1 MLHTPPAHL
10 NIYIQLI
17 LTVGFSTAAALG
29 VAKFTGKW
37 GSLPYWAIFTPAW
50 TSHAGIVIMHIQS
63 ARALSNFISDANDNR
78 QRADSTDHLDRVEYL
93 PLLQRSLKF
102 GFKTGILCF
111 IIFIFEILLFIRL
124 VNPSRISLSTVYIPV
139 WILTL
144 IFICNGIVCK
154 SQHVLHSLIW
164 VLMFT
169 AMLLSVLIADFN
181 IDEITNGHIIVLII
195 AMLVIVCGVLIHV
208 VHGHQ
213 VGYYKLSNPQLNA
226 AVLYSTS
233 SFLAL
238 IVAAIMGD
246 AIILPEMI
254 QLDLLVITVLLTPI
268 VVALAGCGA
277 YLVSRDEFDRLLK
290 DGGQS
295 AVVPMRLRLEMN
307 GWTSVRSKGVVTI
320 PMLGEVQYAPLD
332 GETADRLSME
342 CCGPCAEYCYP
353 TEDDDD
359 IPFYNRGGNYKSP
372 TPPNSMAVTARWGGS
387 EAPIV

>member
-1 MLHTPPAHL
+1 
-10 NIYIQLI
+10 
-17 LTVGFSTAAALG
+17 
-29 VAKFTGKW
+29 
-37 GSLPYWAIFTPAW
+37 
-50 TSHAGIVIMHIQS
+50 
-63 ARALSNFISDANDNR
+63 
-78 QRADSTDHLDRVEYL
+78 
-93 PLLQRSLKF
+93 
-102 GFKTGILCF
+102 
-111 IIFIFEILLFIRL
+111 
-124 VNPSRISLSTVYIPV
+124 
-139 WILTL
+139 
-144 IFICNGIVCK
+144 
-154 SQHVLHSLIW
+154 
-164 VLMFT
+164 
-169 AMLLSVLIADFN
+169 
-181 IDEITNGHIIVLII
+181 
-195 AMLVIVCGVLIHV
+195 
-208 VHGHQ
+208 
-213 VGYYKLSNPQLNA
+213 
-226 AVLYSTS
+226 
-233 SFLAL
+233 LAL

-295 AVVPMRLRLEMN
+295 AVVPMRLRLEKD

-359 IPFYNRGGNYKSP
+359 VPYYNRGGNYKSP